1 MKQSLASTPTLA
13 HYDANRPTTLSSD
26 ASSYNL
32 GAVLI
37 QKRDN
42 DDWRPVAYASREMS
56 PTEQRYVQIEK
67 EALGITWAIERFAD
81 YLVGLRFHLETD
93 HKPLVSL
100 LGTKNL
106 EDLPARIQRF
116 RMQMMRFTYTISH
129 DLLKTCAPQIIC
141 REPPLLDH

>member
-1 MKQSLASTPTLA
+1 
-13 HYDANRPTTLSSD
+13 
-26 ASSYNL
+26 
-32 GAVLI
+32 
-37 QKRDN
+37 
-42 DDWRPVAYASREMS
+42 MS

-116 RMQMMRFTYTISH
+116 RMQMMRFTYTMSH